1 MNKIIR
7 IALVM
12 QGGSNWMGGVEYI
25 KSIIFA
31 LMSLPLED
39 REKFQLYL
47 ICSKSLDSSLYE
59 QIRPFLKEILYMED
73 IFDPFNILRGL
84 GWQIFREV
92 FFLAKQID
100 FVYPSLNKHIPFFPC
115 TNSASWIPDFQHKYL
130 PSFFQ
135 EKVILNRDRHFKKI
149 SRTEKLIVLS
159 SKSAQADFQNFFPHS
174 RAKTKVLSFK
184 TSPRAEWFLN
194 DPKEIQEYYCLP
206 DKFFIICNQFWQH
219 KNHLLVFDAL
229 KILQDKGIFPTIVCT
244 GSIHDDRNPN
254 YTSTVLQRI
263 CKLNLNNQVHL
274 LGLVPRLHQMQ
285 LIRRSIAVLQPS
297 LFEGWSSIVE
307 DARCLGKPLI
317 ISDILVHIE
326 QNPPDAYFFDP
337 SSAENLATHIQ
348 DTWDMLLPGPD
359 LEKEAC
365 AREKNKVEIELFG
378 FRFLEIIKSSLS
390 KSR

>member
-326 QNPPDAYFFDP
+326 QNPPESWFFNPNSP
-337 SSAENLATHIQ
+337 SSLADILVTQWENLT
-348 DTWDMLLPGPD
+348 PGPD
-359 LEKEAC
+359 LE
-365 AREKNKVEIELFG
+365 REEHVQVTNQVGMIDFAYQ
-378 FRFLEIIKSSLS
+378 FLEIANDSIK
-390 KSR
+390 R